1 MIFRWYG
8 DVTMHR
14 TLVFLIAVLMPVMAA
29 AGEPLFDAVATGD
42 MAKIESM
49 LASGTAVDQRG
60 PDQAT
65 PLITAALNGQEA
77 VAKLLLAKGADVMAR
92 NSGGFTA
99 LHAAAYSGSAP
110 IAALLLDSD
119 AARDDNK
126 NKAGTAPVFVAAEM
140 NHPEVVELLIAQGAD
155 VSQPEAHGYSA
166 VTRSFWKGHK
176 DMVLLLKRH
185 GVTCQQDKMPADH
198 YAQCLE
204 IKD

>member
-1 MIFRWYG
+1 MIK
-8 DVTMHR
+8 V
-14 TLVFLIAVLMPVMAA
+14 LVVVIATLMPALAM
-29 AGEPLFDAVATGD
+29 AGEPLFDAVASGD
-42 MAKIESM
+42 VTKVESL
-49 LASGTAVDQRG
+49 LAGGATIDERA

-65 PLITAALNGQEA
+65 PLINAALYGQEA
-77 VAKLLLAKGADVMAR
+77 VAKLLLTKGADVMAR

-110 IAALLLDSD
+110 IAALLLDGG
-119 AARDDNK
+119 AARDDNE

-140 NHPEVVELLIAQGAD
+140 NHPEVVELLIARGAD
-155 VSQPEAHGYSA
+155 VSQPEGHGYSA

-176 DMVLLLKRH
+176 DMVRLLKRH
-185 GVTCQQDKMPADH
+185 GLTCQQDKLTAGE